1 MAKFAEED
9 LPLLRAAR
17 GEAPALKP
25 VSVRPPLGIYLRQLW
40 RRRHF
45 IRMQA
50 WALALNQ
57 HQGTL
62 LGNLWLIVGPV
73 LDGMVYFFIFGF
85 LFPRGGDIENFIGYV
100 FIGVF
105 LFSFT
110 ARSLTGCVRAID
122 GSRALI
128 RAFTFPR
135 AALPIAVVVRE
146 LIALLPVLYAMVIML
161 LVVPPKAELSWLW
174 VLVPAVI
181 ALQAIFNLGAGLIVA
196 RLGARIPDIQHVM
209 SYAIRFLMYGS
220 AVIFSINR
228 FDRFPVLKE
237 VVMNS
242 PTFLTLDMTR
252 KLMLWGELPTSEQW
266 LKLIAWAVG
275 LLVVGFLYFWQAE
288 VKYARRAHE

>member
-17 GEAPALKP
+17 GEAPELKP
-25 VSVRPPLGIYLRQLW
+25 VSVRPPLGVYLRQLW

-85 LFPRGGDIENFIGYV
+85 LFPRGGVENFFGYIVIG
-100 FIGVF
+100 IF

-110 ARSLTGCVRAID
+110 ARCLTGCTKTID
-122 GSRALI
+122 SSRSLI

-135 AALPIAVVVRE
+135 AALPIAVVARE
-146 LIALLPVLYAMVIML
+146 VIAMLPVLYAMVILL
-161 LVVPPKAELSWLW
+161 LVVPPKAELSFLW
-174 VLVPAVI
+174 MLVPVVLI
-181 ALQAIFNLGAGLIVA
+181 LQAVFNLGIGFFMA
-196 RLGARIPDIQHVM
+196 RLGARLPDIQHVIP
-209 SYAIRFLMYGS
+209 YAVRFMMYGS
-220 AVIFSINR
+220 AVIFTI
-228 FDRFPVLKE
+228 DRFANFPTMQAII
-237 VVMNS
+237 MNS
-242 PTFLTLDMTR
+242 PTFLALDMTR
-252 KLMLWGELPTSEQW
+252 KLMLWGELPTFDQW
-266 LKLIAWAVG
+266 WKMAAWAFG
-275 LLVVGFLYFWQAE
+275 LLVVGFLFFWQAE
-288 VKYARRAHE
+288 VRYARRAHE